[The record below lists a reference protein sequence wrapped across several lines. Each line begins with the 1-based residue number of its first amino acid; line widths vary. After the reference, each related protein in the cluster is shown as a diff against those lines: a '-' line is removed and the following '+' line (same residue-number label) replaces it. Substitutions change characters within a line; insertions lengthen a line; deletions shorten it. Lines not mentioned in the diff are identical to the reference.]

1 MKMSSAN
8 RACSQN
14 CIRQKTQEDNKMR
27 NSIYA
32 LSMIVVML
40 ISVSAWADE
49 CDPKF
54 KDVELYYC
62 KIGRQN
68 YKVGLNEDS
77 AATCIEYKKL
87 NVTGCQVEPLKGTK
101 ESAVIIPI
109 ANAKSEYHEFKFKLQ
124 CSPSITDGDVSRLGG
139 LDAGSA
145 GWSKWMMPEYFPTK
159 TPGKYNDDRMA
170 MFDKDMA
177 KKGKKLLSDLMVAV
191 YDTANQYSF
200 KYDKQICQ
208 FFNAETSKVAFK
220 FSWSTDFKPPV
231 AETSAPEEN
240 SQQPN
245 AEKSDEGGGLMNIL
259 KKPW

>member
-1 MKMSSAN
+1 MKKTALILTLVCSALL
-8 RACSQN
+8 
-14 CIRQKTQEDNKMR
+14 
-27 NSIYA
+27 NST
-32 LSMIVVML
+32 
-40 ISVSAWADE
+40 AWADE

-101 ESAVIIPI
+101 ESAAIIPI
-109 ANAKSEYHEFKFKLQ
+109 GNAKSEYQEFKFKFQ
-124 CSPSITDGDVSRLGG
+124 CSPSIPDGDVSRLGG
-139 LDAGSA
+139 LDPGSA

-200 KYDKQICQ
+200 KYDKQVCQ
-208 FFNAETSKVAFK
+208 FFNAETGKVAFK
-220 FSWSTDFKPPV
+220 FGWSTDFKAPI
-231 AETSAPEEN
+231 AESSASEEN

-245 AEKSDEGGGLMNIL
+245 TEKNEEGGGLMNIL